1 MPTQSFPAIIVPET
15 SESPAVN
22 ITPAQIDTIIS
33 ALTEQLT
40 IEAFQEVH
48 RSTSSSHRKSHV
60 GRFLDREAGISSHYE
75 GYPSLSN
82 YGKSR

>member
-1 MPTQSFPAIIVPET
+1 MPTQSFPAIIIPET

-40 IEAFQEVH
+40 IEAFQEA
-48 RSTSSSHRKSHV
+48 RRGALSSRPKSHV
-60 GRFLDREAGISSHYE
+60 SRFLDREAGISSHYE